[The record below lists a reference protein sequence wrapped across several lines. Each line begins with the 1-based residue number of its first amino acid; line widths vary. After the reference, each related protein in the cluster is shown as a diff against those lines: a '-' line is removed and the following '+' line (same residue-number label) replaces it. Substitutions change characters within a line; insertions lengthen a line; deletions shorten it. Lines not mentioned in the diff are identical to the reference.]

1 MDILSINWRKIVRI
15 QLIISS
21 VLSIYVLLFHQ
32 LILEPVS
39 RIVLCLVC
47 FITILNIL
55 PVTKINYFS
64 QMVQWLNILF
74 LPTCFSIIW

>member
-21 VLSIYVLLFHQ
+21 VLSIYVLLFYQ